1 MNTNENINISELK
14 AQIDMLDA
22 AYDAGQPMISDAE
35 YDKLVAQL
43 AAMEPTINMQAEP
56 MLSIPKVHGEDGIT
70 KFLGKTIQKTQ
81 EPDMLF
87 CVEPKVDGVAC
98 SITYCG
104 GVLSRAQT
112 MGRSGEP
119 KDITEHLKYVRG
131 VTPKLNVPVNFEV
144 RGELFIS
151 KTDFAEIERHLP
163 EGIHNARNTA
173 AGCVTSK
180 TPSLCAQRRLRFIA
194 HGCGATGFEVHNQND
209 WLKKLRSFG
218 FQTAQ
223 ETAAVNSQ
231 NVLDSVRSLIEYRDS
246 LPYEIDGI
254 VVKISE
260 FALRKLF
267 RPTKRYVGWATAYK
281 FEQIEAEAKIVAIE
295 KSIAPTG
302 TVTPVA
308 ILESLTGGPLTL
320 CGTLVGRATLHN
332 LEYVQRH
339 GYTVGDHVIIAKA
352 GNIIP
357 KIVRKVER

>member
-1 MNTNENINISELK
+1 MNTNENINELK
-14 AQIDMLDA
+14 SQVDRLDA
-22 AYDAGQPMISDAE
+22 AYDAGQPRIADAE
-35 YDKLVAQL
+35 YDRLVAQL
-43 AAMEPTINMQAEP
+43 AAMEPTINVQAEP
-56 MLSIPKVHGEDGIT
+56 MLSIPKVHNEAGVT
-70 KFLGKTIQKTQ
+70 QFLSKAIRKCD
-81 EPDMLF
+81 PDMLF

-104 GVLSRAQT
+104 GALSRAQT

-119 KDITEHLKYVRG
+119 KEITEHLRYVGG
-131 VTPKLNVPVNFEV
+131 VPQRLGVPVNFEV

-151 KTDFAEIERHLP
+151 KTDFAEVERHLP

-180 TPSLCAQRRLRFIA
+180 TPSLCAERRLRFLA
-194 HGCGATGFEVHNQND
+194 HGCGATGFEVHHQND
-209 WLKKLRSFG
+209 WLKKLRSLG

-223 ETAAVNSQ
+223 ETAAVNGQ

-260 FALRKLF
+260 FVLRKLF

-295 KSIAPTG
+295 KSVAPTG

-308 ILESLTGGPLTL
+308 ILASSTGGPLSL

-332 LEYVQRH
+332 LDYVQRH
-339 GYTVGDHVIIAKA
+339 GYAVGDHVIIAKA